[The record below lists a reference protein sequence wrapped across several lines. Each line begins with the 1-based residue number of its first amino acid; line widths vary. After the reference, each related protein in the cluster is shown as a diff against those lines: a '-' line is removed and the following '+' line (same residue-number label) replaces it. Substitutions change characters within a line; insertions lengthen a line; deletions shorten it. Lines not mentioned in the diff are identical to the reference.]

1 MAKSKDSIGNTLI
14 VAISVSLVCSV
25 LVASAAVILKP
36 KQLQNEEEFRQRI
49 IVDVAGFDLASADLA
64 TLFARIEPRIID
76 FETGEYVDS
85 PTVDEFDAAEFAA
98 SAEFGVAIPAEL
110 DIASVRRRARYGEV
124 FLVMDRDVVQQVILP
139 VHGAG
144 LWSTMYGYL
153 ALEPD
158 ASTVRGLRFFQH
170 AETPGLGDGIDK
182 PAWRAQWAGKSLF
195 DENGTPR
202 IEVIKGNVD
211 AASPVARYQID
222 GLAGATLTGR
232 GVQYLVNYWVG
243 EHGYGPYLDRRR
255 QEARR

>member
-25 LVASAAVILKP
+25 LVASAAVMLKP
-36 KQLQNEEEFRQRI
+36 QQLKNEEEFRQRI
-49 IVDVAGFDLASADLA
+49 IVDVAGFDLASADLQ
-64 TLFARIEPRIID
+64 TLYGQIEPRLVD
-76 FETGEYVDS
+76 LETGDYFDGMDAEA
-85 PTVDEFDAAEFAA
+85 FDASEAA
-98 SAEFGVAIPAEL
+98 NSAELGLAVPSEL
-110 DIASVRRRARYGEV
+110 DIASVRRRAIYGAV
-124 FLVMDRDVVQQVILP
+124 YLVKDGDAVEQIILP

-158 ASTVRGLRFFQH
+158 GSTVRGLRFFAH

-195 DENGTPR
+195 DENGAPR

-211 AASPVARYQID
+211 DASPTARYQID

-232 GVQYLVNYWVG
+232 GVQYLVHYWVG
-243 EHGYGPYLDRRR
+243 EHGYGPYLDRMR
-255 QEARR
+255 QEAQR

>member
-49 IVDVAGFDLASADLA
+49 IVDVAGFDLASADLG
-64 TLFARIEPRIID
+64 TLFAGIEPRIIE

-85 PTVDEFDAAEFAA
+85 PTIDEFDAAEFAT
-98 SAEFGVAIPAEL
+98 SAEFGVAVPAEL

-124 FLVMDRDVVQQVILP
+124 FLVMDGSTLQQIILP

-182 PAWRAQWAGKSLF
+182 PAWREQWVGKSLF
-195 DENGTPR
+195 DENGAPR

-211 AASPVARYQID
+211 DASPTARYEID

-232 GVQYLVNYWVG
+232 GVQYLVQYWVG
-243 EHGYGPYLDRRR
+243 DHGYGPYLDRVRR
-255 QEARR
+255 EAQR